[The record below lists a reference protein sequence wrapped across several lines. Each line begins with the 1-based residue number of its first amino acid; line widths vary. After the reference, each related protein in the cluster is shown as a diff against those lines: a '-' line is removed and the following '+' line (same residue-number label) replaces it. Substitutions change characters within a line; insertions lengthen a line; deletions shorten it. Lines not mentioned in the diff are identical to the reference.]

1 MSGGRRWATLPGSE
15 KATMQAGSRAR
26 AAARRLEELRRQ
38 QGGRMEQKKLWIDT
52 DTLELAAELVE
63 ELGGG
68 LSRRAVIRIALTR
81 LLERLA
87 AEGGP

>member
-1 MSGGRRWATLPGSE
+1 MSGGRRWATLPGATV
-15 KATMQAGSRAR
+15 ATMQAGSRAR
-26 AAARRLEELRRQ
+26 RAAQRLESLRKR
-38 QGGRMEQKKLWIDT
+38 QGGKMVQRKLWIDT
-52 DTLELAAELVE
+52 DTLEMASELVQ

-68 LSRRAVIRIALTR
+68 LSRRAVIRIAIVR